1 MLSNSKTRIAG
12 MLLVLLV
19 SMPHLIQ
26 LGYPDAD

>member
-1 MLSNSKTRIAG
+1 MLNKSKIRIAG